1 MSETARTLR
10 AAREAAGLSLAVMA
24 QRTHYSKSLLG
35 MVENGQ
41 RTATPELVAAY
52 ERVLNAQGLGEDVN
66 RRELLAAAAA
76 VFAGANAPE
85 PLARLLDG
93 LTSADAPGKVGRSEV
108 EAVRHATTVYTTMD
122 LRYGGAVA
130 ADVSSGAL
138 RWAVSL
144 LDAPMRD
151 DTRVALSA
159 AVGALADRTAWTHF
173 DSGRTYSARRLST
186 LALRTADAGAD
197 PDLRAHVVLN
207 MAAQVG
213 DESPADAVNLV
224 ESALSDHRV
233 CGMERAN
240 LHAGLAGHLAKSGD
254 KRRAL
259 RHVVE
264 AEALAGRGGETPPWL
279 RFLTFDHL
287 DSIITQSL
295 AAADESREAIQ
306 RFERLLPRMDP
317 ARLRGRA
324 GRMIDLA
331 DLYVGGGRV
340 DEARA
345 LADEAGVALSDVRS
359 VRVAGRLV
367 ALRRRVSSV
376 ASGS

>member
-1 MSETARTLR
+1 MSETARALR

-24 QRTHYSKSLLG
+24 QRTHYSKSMLG

-41 RTATPELVAAY
+41 RTATPDLVAAY
-52 ERVLNAQGLGEDVN
+52 ERALNAQGLGEDVN

-76 VFAGANAPE
+76 VLAGANTPE

-93 LTSADAPGKVGRSEV
+93 LTAAEAPGRVGRSEV
-108 EAVRHATTVYTTMD
+108 AAVRHATSVYTTMD

-144 LDAPMRD
+144 LDAPMRE

-173 DSGRTYSARRLST
+173 DSGQTYSARRLST

-213 DESPADAVNLV
+213 DALPTDAVNLV
-224 ESALSDHRV
+224 ESALSDSRV
-233 CGMERAN
+233 CGPERAN
-240 LHAGLAGHLAKSGD
+240 LHGVLGRHLAKAGE
-254 KRRAL
+254 KRLAL
-259 RHVVE
+259 RHVAK
-264 AEALAGRGGETPPWL
+264 AETLAQHGGETPPWL
-279 RFLTFDHL
+279 SFVTTAHL
-287 DSIITQSL
+287 DSIITQAL
-295 AAADESREAIQ
+295 AAADENREAIR
-306 RFERLLPRMDP
+306 RFENLLPRLGAD
-317 ARLRGRA
+317 RSRGRA

-331 DLYVGGGRV
+331 TLYARTDRL

-345 LADEAGVALSDVRS
+345 LADKADNALNDVRS
-359 VRVAGRLV
+359 ARVTAQLA
-367 ALRRRVSSV
+367 ALRQRVQPSSP
-376 ASGS
+376 